1 MTSIRQLFDQACDLP
16 VTERIAFLQ
25 ASGAEPAVIAEVL
38 ALLNADEDKT
48 EPYPYRPDAWLEALA
63 ATEPGPGATIGAW
76 RLTRE
81 LGRGGMGSVFL
92 AERADG
98 HFRQQ
103 AAVKLIRGLPDA
115 VAAARFARE
124 RQTLAN
130 LQHPQIARLL
140 DGGATASGQPFL
152 VMEHVDGIAI
162 DRWCQ
167 QNNADLATRLA
178 LFVSVCRTVQFA
190 HQQLVV
196 HCDIKPSNILVR
208 ADGVPVLLDFG
219 IARTVRAGDSLAND
233 TTTAQDAFT
242 EAASGD
248 ADLTTVA
255 SLTLRPMTPR
265 YASPEQLKG
274 GKPDIASDVYALGLV
289 LYELVSGQ
297 QPERSEGT
305 LKTVPSL
312 AAQAMPWRH
321 RLRGDLDAIV
331 ARACVPEPDRR
342 YATAQALADDV
353 ARIGQHRPVQA
364 RSQNRLYVFSRLLRR
379 RWVVFATVLLVA
391 GLTAAFTWRTV
402 QSERRALIEASTA
415 QRATDFLV
423 SVFAASDSNVHQGA
437 LVELSAREVLD
448 RGRDRIATELA
459 DQPQV
464 RARLL
469 EALGHAYRHMNLG
482 AIAVPLLREA
492 AALNLSPTVDDRLAA
507 ARCLEAATNAMANGE
522 FPAAEAEQVARQAL
536 ALAEETT
543 GSHSQQTANAWMV
556 LSLALNRNGKYR
568 EAEMAGLT
576 TLAMNQT
583 LPPPE
588 NRISAAHH
596 NLGLILAEAGMLDP
610 AREYNR
616 LALAET
622 PPGVSVRAMRLRVRA
637 LIERRAGEWDASIT
651 TLQEALAI
659 AAHVHGDHGG
669 FAIRYRREMV
679 ATLFDSGRFEPARA
693 LLERAR
699 TDQVASGGETGDEYL
714 AIQQDFASG
723 QVASGEVDA
732 ALAALT
738 PIIALRRERYG
749 DDDPR
754 TLAAQLDG
762 VEATLF
768 AGTETTSTSAE
779 VLQHV
784 LASWQARGEN
794 TVPQA
799 LRAHLLRARWQLQTR
814 AADLGEA
821 ELAIVEQHRDR
832 LPAVWQPL
840 PSLLRAWRLRQ
851 LGDDDAALAL
861 SEQALA
867 DHRRWLGD
875 QHPRTAMA
883 ALILA
888 RSLRAAGQSRQAD
901 ELELTWRPSFE
912 RGFPE
917 TSVFRRAL
925 PEA

>member
-1 MTSIRQLFDQACDLP
+1 MTAIRQLFDQACDMP
-16 VTERIAFLQ
+16 EAERLAFIQ
-25 ASGAEPAVIAEVL
+25 TSGADPAVIAEVL
-38 ALLNADEDKT
+38 ALLSAHDEST
-48 EPYPYRPDAWLEALA
+48 ILHAAQPDAWLEALA
-63 ATEPGPGATIGAW
+63 AAEPRPGATIGAW
-76 RLTRE
+76 RLIRE
-81 LGRGGMGSVFL
+81 LGVGGMGSVFL

-115 VAAARFARE
+115 LAAARFARE

-152 VMEHVDGIAI
+152 VMEYVDGIAI
-162 DRWCQ
+162 DCWCRE
-167 QNNADLATRLA
+167 NNADLATRLA

-190 HQQLVV
+190 HQQLIV
-196 HCDIKPSNILVR
+196 HCDIKPANILVR

-219 IARTVRAGDSLAND
+219 IARTVRAGDALAN
-233 TTTAQDAFT
+233 TAMMT
-242 EAASGD
+242 SGAASQASSGD
-248 ADLTTVA
+248 ADLTTLA

-274 GKPDIASDVYALGLV
+274 SKPDIASDVYALGLV

-297 QPERSEGT
+297 QPERNEGT

-331 ARACVPEPDRR
+331 ARACAPDPGQR

-364 RSQNRLYVFSRLLRR
+364 RSQSRLYLLSRWLRR
-379 RWVVFATVLLVA
+379 RWVVFATVLLVS

-423 SVFAASDSNVHQGA
+423 SVFGASDANLHDGP
-437 LVELSAREVLD
+437 LVSVTARDVLD

-492 AALNLSPTVDDRLAA
+492 AELNLSPRVNDRLAA

-522 FPAAEAEQVARQAL
+522 FPAAEAEQVAREAL
-536 ALAEETT
+536 RLAEETT

-556 LSLALNRNGKYR
+556 LSLALNRNGKYT
-568 EAEMAGLT
+568 EAEQAGRT
-576 TLAMNQT
+576 TLAMNQS
-583 LPPPE
+583 LPPPG
-588 NRISAAHH
+588 NRVSAAHH
-596 NLGLILAEAGMLDP
+596 NLGLILAEAGMLEP

-616 LALAET
+616 LALAATE
-622 PPGVSVRAMRLRVRA
+622 PGVSVYAMRLRVRG
-637 LIERRAGEWDASIT
+637 LIERRAGEWDAAAT

-659 AAHVHGDHGG
+659 AARVHGDHDG
-669 FAIRYRREMV
+669 FAIRYRREM
-679 ATLFDSGRFEPARA
+679 AAALFDSGRFEPARA

-699 TDQVASGGETGDEYL
+699 TDQVAIGGETGDEYL
-714 AIQQDFASG
+714 AIQQDLASG
-723 QVASGEVDA
+723 QVASGEIDA

-754 TLAAQLDG
+754 TLAARIDG
-762 VEATLF
+762 VEAALIGGAAT
-768 AGTETTSTSAE
+768 ASASAE
-779 VLQHV
+779 VLQQA
-784 LASWQARGEN
+784 LASWQARGESSA
-794 TVPQA
+794 PQA

-821 ELAIVEQHRDR
+821 ELAIVEQHRDK

-840 PSLLRAWRLRQ
+840 PTLLHAWRLRQ
-851 LGDDDAALAL
+851 LGDDDAALAM

-875 QHPRTAMA
+875 QHPRTAMT

-888 RSLRAAGQSRQAD
+888 RSLRAAGQSQQAD
-901 ELELTWRPSFE
+901 ALEQTWQAPFE
-912 RGFPE
+912 RGFPA
-917 TSVFRRAL
+917 TSVFRQAL

>member
-1 MTSIRQLFDQACDLP
+1 MP
-16 VTERIAFLQ
+16 VADRIAFVQ
-25 ASGAEPAVIAEVL
+25 ASGADPGVIAEVL
-38 ALLNADEDKT
+38 GLLRADEEAT
-48 EPYPYRPDAWLEALA
+48 LPHPSHPGAWLEMLKI
-63 ATEPGPGATIGAW
+63 TEPGPGATVGAW
-76 RLTRE
+76 RLIRE
-81 LGRGGMGSVFL
+81 IGIGGMGSVFL

-98 HFRQQ
+98 HFQQQ
-103 AAVKLIRGLPDA
+103 AAVKFIRGIPDT

-152 VMEHVDGIAI
+152 VMEYVDGISI

-190 HQQLVV
+190 HQQLIV

-208 ADGVPVLLDFG
+208 PDGVPVLLDFG
-219 IARTVRAGDSLAND
+219 IARTVRVGDSMGSPTIIASN
-233 TTTAQDAFT
+233 
-242 EAASGD
+242 AASGATSDD
-248 ADLTTVA
+248 ADLTTLA
-255 SLTLRPMTPR
+255 SSTLRPMTPR

-274 GKPDIASDVYALGLV
+274 SKPDITSDVYALGLV

-297 QPERSEGT
+297 QPERTDGT

-312 AAQAMPWRH
+312 AAQAMPWRK

-331 ARACVPEPDRR
+331 ARACAVDSMRR

-353 ARIGQHRPVQA
+353 ARISQHRPVQA
-364 RSQNRLYVFSRLLRR
+364 RAQNRLYVLSRLLRR
-379 RWVVFATVLLVA
+379 RWAIFATVLLVT

-402 QSERRALIEASTA
+402 LSERRALIEARTA

-423 SVFAASDSNVHQGA
+423 SVFAASDANLHQGA
-437 LVELSAREVLD
+437 LIELSALDVLD
-448 RGRDRIATELA
+448 RGRERITTELV

-482 AIAVPLLREA
+482 AVAVPLLHEA
-492 AALNLSPTVDDRLAA
+492 AGLNLSPDIDDRLAA

-576 TLAMNQT
+576 TLAMNQK

-588 NRISAAHH
+588 NRIAAAHH
-596 NLGLILAEAGMLDP
+596 NLALILAEAGMLEP

-616 LALAET
+616 LALAVT

-699 TDQVASGGETGDEYL
+699 MDLIASDGETGDEYL
-714 AIQQDFASG
+714 AIQQDLAHG
-723 QVASGEVDA
+723 QVAAGEVDA
-732 ALAALT
+732 ALATLT
-738 PIIALRRERYG
+738 PIIAQRLERYG
-749 DDDPR
+749 DNDPR
-754 TLAAQLDG
+754 TLAARLDG
-762 VEATLF
+762 VEANLLVGSVAT
-768 AGTETTSTSAE
+768 AASGE
-779 VLQHV
+779 VLQDV

-794 TVPQA
+794 AAPQA
-799 LRAHLLRARWQLQTR
+799 LRAHLLRARWQLQTG

-851 LGDDDAALAL
+851 LGDDQAALAM

-867 DHRRWLGD
+867 EHRRWLGE

-888 RSLRAAGQSRQAD
+888 RSLRNAGQSRRAD
-901 ELELTWRPSFE
+901 ELEQAWQAPFE
-912 RGFPE
+912 RGFPD
-917 TSVFRRAL
+917 TSAFRQAL